1 MEKPEEVVVADSSV
15 IVKWFVEEE
24 DSDHALKLR
33 DDYVS
38 RKVDIAVPELLFYE
52 VINSLRYNPDF
63 GLDELKFSGKILEDY
78 NFWTFP
84 LREELIEGSI
94 GLAAR
99 YGITIY
105 DASYLAIGKLRSWV
119 TYTAD
124 TRTKERVKDD
134 AALKHIAEY
143 QSR

>member
-1 MEKPEEVVVADSSV
+1 MEKPEEIVVADSSV

-52 VINSLRYNPDF
+52 VINSLRYNLEF
-63 GLDELKFSGKILEDY
+63 GLDELKLSGETLEDY
-78 NFWTFP
+78 DFWTFP
-84 LREELIEGSI
+84 LRGELLEGSI
-94 GLAAR
+94 ELAAK

-105 DASYLAIGKLRSWV
+105 DASYVAIGKLRSWL

-124 TRTKERVKDD
+124 TRMKEKINDY
-134 AALKHIAEY
+134 ASLKHIAEY